1 MKYYYFILIEGID
14 NYMITLKE
22 IKPNSRVT
30 TVKILGSGK
39 LRKRLLDMGLTKGT
53 EIYVKKV
60 APLGDP
66 IEISLR
72 GYDLSLRKDEAAF
85 VQVVEI

>member
-1 MKYYYFILIEGID
+1 MLF
-14 NYMITLKE
+14 
-22 IKPNSRVT
+22 R
-30 TVKILGSGK
+30 SGK

>member
-1 MKYYYFILIEGID
+1 
-14 NYMITLKE
+14 MITLKE